1 MKPAWAPDGLTLSA
15 RTTKGGK
22 DITRQVA
29 KEIAAAIRKGE
40 TVEKA
45 ALSLSDGYGYGHVL
59 PAQDIPA
66 FMQQLAAIGKRREY
80 KGRAFRQALRTIER
94 QLERVNTQGL
104 KSAYHALKDAI
115 EAGNKKSIRKAIYV
129 ATQERTRYFA
139 RRIARTEMA
148 RAYGDGVMAKWAD
161 DDDCVAFQWRTSSAH
176 PFGDICDL
184 YGKADLYGM
193 GKGIYPK
200 DKVPRLPV
208 HPNCMCH
215 LRPVMAGSNLIKGK
229 EKDNIEQGG
238 MDYIQGLNLH
248 QQERLLGESGRKEV
262 LRKGNWRS
270 KARGYSGEMMHS
282 RVESGTERGIS
293 NKREIGDPIMRIDR
307 EYIRSKAFADKFTRL
322 ENPETVNRQ
331 LRICARKALFRNDG
345 KPSEDIFF
353 IHESTGELLAKIVR
367 YDYAKGARYT
377 EEIRRILSENKG
389 KVITLHSHPNN
400 NPPTGSDLLSA
411 LRHAHKKGY
420 VVTVSGDVHEYE
432 IISTNAEYYRY
443 FGAKVA
449 RIKGNNYTVSTK
461 QAITSILR
469 LGVKMGVL
477 KWREIK

>member
-80 KGRAFRQALRTIER
+80 KGRAFRQVLRTIER

-115 EAGNKKSIRKAIYV
+115 EAGNEKSIRKAIYV

-215 LRPVMAGSNLIKGK
+215 LRPVMAGSDLIKGK

-238 MDYIQGLNLH
+238 MDYIRGLNLH
-248 QQERLLGESGRKEV
+248 QQERLLGENGRKEV

-270 KARGYSGEMMHS
+270 KARGYSGEMMRS
-282 RVESGTERGIS
+282 RVESEQSETRKKNNVTAGKNDVKMQERNVTMLVHPLRFKTDGIWQFIPRKTLVEEKRIIAGGDT
-293 NKREIGDPIMRIDR
+293 NKVLRV
-307 EYIRSKAFADKFTRL
+307 ADKLSVKYEVDKNGR
-322 ENPETVNRQ
+322 EKVV
-331 LRICARKALFRNDG
+331 G
-345 KPSEDIFF
+345 V
-353 IHESTGELLAKIVR
+353 IVSDR
-367 YDYAKGARYT
+367 FVFDVHWYR
-377 EEIRRILSENKG
+377 
-389 KVITLHSHPNN
+389 HP
-400 NPPTGSDLLSA
+400 
-411 LRHAHKKGY
+411 R
-420 VVTVSGDVHEYE
+420 VGDVEY
-432 IISTNAEYYRY
+432 
-443 FGAKVA
+443 K
-449 RIKGNNYTVSTK
+449 IKNKKERRKNEG
-461 QAITSILR
+461 
-469 LGVKMGVL
+469 
-477 KWREIK
+477 